1 MIKDSNSYTSETR
14 TNMKGGKGSVTLQH
28 YFDKADF
35 GGQHVRVCAKLIIPP
50 GAGIGLHEHSGE
62 DEVYIVL
69 RGRGKVTDDGVV
81 RDIHVGDAV
90 LTGRGKSHGVEC
102 VGAETL
108 EILALVVTY

>member
-1 MIKDSNSYTSETR
+1 MIKDSNSFTAETR

-50 GAGIGLHEHSGE
+50 GASIGLHEHSGE
-62 DEVYIVL
+62 DEVHIVL
-69 RGRGKVTDDGVV
+69 RAAVRSLTTALSVTSMS
-81 RDIHVGDAV
+81 ATP

-102 VGAETL
+102 IGEETL